1 MIVGTEANEADLECH
16 PRVREGVGGRKL
28 PPSPNLWEVVIRRR
42 MKMRKRG
49 R

>member
-16 PRVREGVGGRKL
+16 PRVREGVGGGNYLRAR
-28 PPSPNLWEVVIRRR
+28 IF
-42 MKMRKRG
+42 G